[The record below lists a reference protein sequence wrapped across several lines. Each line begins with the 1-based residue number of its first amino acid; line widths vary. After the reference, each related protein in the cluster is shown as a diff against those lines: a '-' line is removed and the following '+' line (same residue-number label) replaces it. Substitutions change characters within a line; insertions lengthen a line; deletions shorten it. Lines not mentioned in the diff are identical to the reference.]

1 MMQPILFK
9 VRLFAGPGDR
19 PRSQTALLW
28 LLEALCKVNQ
38 GHLEQKPYPPLYK
51 AGVRYR
57 REDGTEEWMDI
68 PTILASGFGDCEDLA
83 CWRVAELR
91 LQGIKASPYARFKL
105 IEGVHHY
112 HALVKRYGPN
122 GRTWLEDPSKKLG
135 MGRAEA
141 PVAQKL
147 LPPID
152 REG

>member
-9 VRLFAGPGDR
+9 VRLFTGPGDR

-68 PTILASGFGDCEDLA
+68 PSILASGFGDCEDLA

-91 LQGIKASPYARFKL
+91 TQGVKASPYARFKL

-135 MGRAEA
+135 MGRSEG
-141 PVAQKL
+141 PVAQRL
-147 LPPID
+147 LPPIE